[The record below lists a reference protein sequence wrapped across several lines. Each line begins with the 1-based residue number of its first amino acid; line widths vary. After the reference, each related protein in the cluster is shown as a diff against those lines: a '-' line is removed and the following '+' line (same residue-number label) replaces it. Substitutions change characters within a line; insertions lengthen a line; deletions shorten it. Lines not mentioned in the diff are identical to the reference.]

1 MTIDASSGG
10 KKVDHK
16 RTAFIFLGI
25 ALFAIV
31 YFMPQP
37 PEAVDPMGKVFE
49 LNREGRLALGL
60 FLLAATWWVTEV
72 VPIGI
77 TAITIGVV
85 QALFLIRPARDAFT
99 DFMDPSVWF
108 IIGSLMIG
116 MVFTKTGLTR
126 RMAYKMLALVGERT
140 SMIYLGC
147 LRHDRGPH
155 PDHGPHRRGGHRLPS
170 PCGGLRPLHR

>member
-1 MTIDASSGG
+1 MTIDSSSGSPGTAGGDTGSKG
-10 KKVDHK
+10 KKGTPGTSDRK
-16 RTAFIFLGI
+16 RTLFILLGV

-31 YFMPQP
+31 YFLPEP
-37 PEAVDPMGKVFE
+37 PAAVDPMGEAFP
-49 LNREGRLALGL
+49 LSREGRLGLGL

-72 VPIGI
+72 VPIGV

-85 QALFLIRPARDAFT
+85 QGLFLIRPARTAFT

-126 RMAYKMLALVGERT
+126 RMA
-140 SMIYLGC
+140 
-147 LRHDRGPH
+147 DRK
-155 PDHGPHRRGGHRLPS
+155 S
-170 PCGGLRPLHR
+170 VV